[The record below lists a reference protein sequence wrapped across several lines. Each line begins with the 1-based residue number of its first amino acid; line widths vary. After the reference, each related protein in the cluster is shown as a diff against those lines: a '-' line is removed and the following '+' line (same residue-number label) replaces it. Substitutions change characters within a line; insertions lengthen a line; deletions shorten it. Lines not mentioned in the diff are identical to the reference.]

1 MHNCPECF
9 GTGIVVCEV
18 NAGYSPEF
26 GEYVADW
33 REYPCPLCGGTGEY
47 DESFEALCNL
57 PTPELIQYAGEA
69 WDASLSE

>member
-1 MHNCPECF
+1 MHNCPCCF
-9 GTGIVVCEV
+9 GQGFVVYEV

-47 DESFEALCNL
+47 DESFEALCNM
-57 PTPELIQYAGEA
+57 PAQELKEYAGEA
-69 WDASLSE
+69 WDASL